1 MDSSIRMLNTPRRRS
16 LKTTAAAAFPDYL
29 SRYSNAVPVHRHPP
43 IAVQS
48 SSVDAHYA
56 IHSADRDEATEASQS
71 LSSHS
76 AAPPAPKSVFENM
89 IHPYPKP
96 PLGPNE
102 NENRNLKKC
111 KTNPIPYPDTITT
124 VI

>member
-1 MDSSIRMLNTPRRRS
+1 MMDSSIRMLNTPRRRS

-48 SSVDAHYA
+48 SSVDARYA
-56 IHSADRDEATEASQS
+56 LHSADRDEAPEASQS
-71 LSSHS
+71 RSSHS
-76 AAPPAPKSVFENM
+76 AGPPAPKSVFENM

-102 NENRNLKKC
+102 EREPKIKKMQNEP
-111 KTNPIPYPDTITT
+111 NPISGHH
-124 VI
+124 